1 VEKVKR
7 FIDTVGFKRGEGK
20 RFIDTVDLNVEKV
33 KGLLNLL
40 PSPRLN
46 QWYL

>member
-1 VEKVKR
+1 MVYRYRWFKRGEGKR

-33 KGLLNLL
+33 KGL
-40 PSPRLN
+40 
-46 QWYL
+46 